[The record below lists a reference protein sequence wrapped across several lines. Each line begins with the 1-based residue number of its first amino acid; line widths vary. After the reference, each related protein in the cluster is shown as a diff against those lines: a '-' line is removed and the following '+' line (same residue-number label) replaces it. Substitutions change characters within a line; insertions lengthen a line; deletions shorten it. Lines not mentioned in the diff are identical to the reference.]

1 MRLLIFITITALLA
15 SCSPPAH
22 DITAPDN
29 VTVQPN
35 FLIFMTEDLG
45 ARVGAFGDP
54 VATTPHIDN
63 LAATGVRYPNTF
75 TTAGVCA
82 PSRAAHI
89 TGMHQIAIGAQHM
102 RTAFFKESP
111 YRSVPPTD
119 VKAYPELLRRA
130 GYFTFTN
137 RKLDYQFSSW
147 AQGSGPFTI
156 WSNES
161 EEPDWSNIEKG
172 QPFFGL
178 INVPQTHESQLFTTN
193 FEENHATDEQR
204 SVDPDKVTVPPYYA
218 DTPTARETITRQYDN
233 VRAMDEYVGEILQ
246 RLKADGMLEN
256 TIVIWT
262 TDHGDGLPR
271 AKRELYDSG
280 IKVPMII
287 HWPEQFRPESA
298 VPGGVDG
305 RLVSFVDFGANVLA
319 LAGLPVPDTMH
330 GRPTL
335 VNDDAQREYVY
346 ASKDRLDGFMFH
358 ERAVRD
364 RRFKYIRNYLPDSPG
379 AVHLTY
385 RDQLE
390 LMLELWD
397 LYEQGAMT
405 PEQAAWFE
413 PRPAEELFDLEADP
427 HEVNNIANHPA
438 YAAELSRMRAAL
450 DEWLGRVKDYSDQ
463 TELSMAQE
471 FWPAGEQPLTPVP
484 VLKPVSADLV
494 EIAAGTPGASL
505 GYRIDKGSWQVI
517 DDGAHIELSPGAML
531 EAKSVRYGW
540 QESAVASYRASADT
554 AFDLRF
560 DGELLVL
567 GDGEAIEIAVAPSMG
582 GELAGLSFPV
592 AGQLQE
598 LLYRAREYSNQ
609 PGWRGKAPL
618 LWPAT
623 GRSIMPPAELD
634 RYVLGDAVLTMPM
647 HGFARTSAWQLIG
660 MDLAADSAA
669 VTVVLEDSPKSR
681 ESYPFGFAISAE
693 YRVSPSALDINYVVS
708 AAKDNESAMPFSIG
722 NHITLRLPIVEGS
735 DPAATTFS
743 GNLDT
748 LFVTDDRR
756 RFTGEIVESPFA
768 GAQQVGVLPHRLS
781 VSLGSSDNVPELHV
795 RDASGFGIS
804 FAHEITAG
812 TAVEAIDFNLWA
824 DLEEGFFSPEPWIGT
839 QNSLNSGAGLVHL
852 APGDSWH
859 WQIRI
864 RPQTSTPG
872 APDNG

>member
-1 MRLLIFITITALLA
+1 MRLLFFITVTALLA
-15 SCSPPAH
+15 SCAPANNE
-22 DITAPDN
+22 IPETEN
-29 VTVQPN
+29 VAVRPN
-35 FLIFMTEDLG
+35 FLIFMTEDLS

-54 VATTPHIDN
+54 LATTPHIDN

-102 RTAFFKESP
+102 RTAFYKESP
-111 YRSVPPTD
+111 YRTVPPAE

-147 AQGSGPFTI
+147 AQGSGPFSI
-156 WSNES
+156 WSNEG
-161 EEPDWSNIEKG
+161 EEPDWSGIAGG

-178 INVPQTHESQLFTTN
+178 VNVPQTHESQLFTKN
-193 FEENHATDEQR
+193 FEENHAADEQR
-204 SVDPDKVTVPPYYA
+204 SVDPDSVTVPPYYA

-280 IKVPMII
+280 INVPMII
-287 HWPEQFRPESA
+287 HWPEQFRPASA

-305 RLVSFVDFGANVLA
+305 RLVSFVDIGANVLA

-335 VNDDAQREYVY
+335 VIDDAQRQYVF
-346 ASKDRLDGFMFH
+346 ASKDRLDGFMFR

-364 RRFKYIRNYLPDSPG
+364 HRFKYIRNYLPDSPG

-385 RDQLE
+385 RDQLD
-390 LMLELWD
+390 LMRELWE

-405 PEQAAWFE
+405 SEQAAWFD

-427 HEVNNIANHPA
+427 HEVNNVADDPA
-438 YAAELSRMRAAL
+438 YAEHLTRMRAAL
-450 DEWLGRVKDYSDQ
+450 DEWLGRVRDYSEQ
-463 TELSMAQE
+463 TELSMAKE
-471 FWPAGEQPLTPVP
+471 FWPAGEQPVTMVP
-484 VLKPVSADLV
+484 VLKPVRANLV

-505 GYRIDKGSWQVI
+505 GYRIDEGSWQVI
-517 DDGAHIELSPGAML
+517 DDGSLIEMPSGTTL

-554 AFDLRF
+554 AFKLRL
-560 DGELLVL
+560 DGELIVL
-567 GDGEAIEIAVAPSMG
+567 GDGKAIEIAVSPSMG
-582 GELAGLSFPV
+582 GELAGLSFPF
-592 AGQLQE
+592 AGRLQE
-598 LLYRAREYSNQ
+598 VLYRARDYSSK

-623 GRSIMPPAELD
+623 GRSIIPPAELD
-634 RYVLGDAVLTMPM
+634 RYVLGDATLIMPM
-647 HGFARTSAWQLIG
+647 HGFARTSAWQLTG
-660 MDLAADSAA
+660 MDLAADNAA
-669 VTVVLEDSPKSR
+669 VTVSLEDSPESR
-681 ESYPFGFAISAE
+681 KSYPFGFTISAE
-693 YRVSPSALDINYVVS
+693 YRVSPSALDINYAIS
-708 AAKDNESAMPFSIG
+708 AAQDNETDMPFSIG
-722 NHITLRLPIVEGS
+722 NHITLRLPIIDES

-743 GNLDT
+743 GNLDAR
-748 LFVTDDRR
+748 FVTDERR
-756 RFTGEIVESPFA
+756 RFTGEIVESPY
-768 GAQQVGVLPHRLS
+768 GGEQRVDVLPQRRS
-781 VSLGSSDNVPELHV
+781 VSLGSSADVPELHV
-795 RDASGFGIS
+795 RDASGFGVS

-824 DLEEGFFSPEPWIGT
+824 DLEEGFFSPEPWRGRT
-839 QNSLNSGAGLVHL
+839 GPSCA
-852 APGDSWH
+852 W
-859 WQIRI
+859 
-864 RPQTSTPG
+864 
-872 APDNG
+872 